1 MTEDQ
6 AVGAP
11 ERLHPWFLLTGIG
24 GALRGMA
31 GAYAVIAYL
40 AVRGQLGTA
49 LFAAVAL
56 LVILGTGLFLYWRRF
71 EYRVGEEEIRI
82 DSGIFSR
89 THRSIP
95 FERIHDVAITQGPVA
110 RLLGIAKVK
119 FETGGGAGASDEEG
133 SLQAIALER
142 AQQIRASIRARRGA
156 AEPAAADLAED
167 DRPPV
172 FAMDLS
178 RLLLAGLFN
187 FSLAVFAGLF
197 GLSQTFGDVFG
208 FDPLRRDFWA
218 PLLSE
223 DHPVTGFV
231 LSNRAAAAFAGLAL
245 LVLVGVFTGL
255 TRTLLRDYGFRLG
268 RTGTGLRRRRGLL
281 TRSDVTLRA
290 ARAQAAILIS
300 GPVRSAFGWSELK
313 IQSLAADEGGKG
325 DHVLAPLARSEEID
339 TILEKLGWR
348 PLPDGAEWKRVS
360 SAYVWTFG
368 LFLLPLS
375 LLALAQMVLT
385 LVPALIAQAAILLAL
400 LMRFVAWR
408 RTRYAH
414 EDDRLLIR
422 TGWWRRRLL
431 ILPVKRIQS
440 VDLKQNFV
448 SRWFGAASLV
458 FGVAGGGGFS
468 AHLLPALPA
477 EKASQLRKLLLS
489 SAA

>member
-1 MTEDQ
+1 MTEDR

-11 ERLHPWFLLTGIG
+11 ERLHPLVLLTGLG
-24 GALRGMA
+24 GAMRGMA

-40 AVRGQLGTA
+40 AVRGQLQS
-49 LFAAVAL
+49 AL
-56 LVILGTGLFLYWRRF
+56 LGVLVLLGMVGAGVFLYWRRF
-71 EYRVGEEEIRI
+71 VYRVGENEIRI

-95 FERIHDVAITQGPVA
+95 FERIHDVEITQGPVA

-119 FETGGGAGASDEEG
+119 FETGGGAGAGDQEG

-142 AQQIRASIRARRGA
+142 AQQIRDLIRARRAA
-156 AEPAAADLAED
+156 AEPTRELVEE

-172 FAMDLS
+172 FEMGLG
-178 RLLLAGLFN
+178 RLLMAGLFN

-208 FDPLRRDFWA
+208 FDPLNRDFWT

-223 DHPVTGFV
+223 DHPITGFV
-231 LSNRAAAAFAGLAL
+231 LSNRAAAAIAGLAL
-245 LVLVGVFTGL
+245 LVMVGVLTGL
-255 TRTLLRDYGFRLG
+255 TRTVLRDYGFRLE
-268 RTGTGLRRRRGLL
+268 RSGTGLRRRRGLF
-281 TRSDVTLRA
+281 TRSEVTLRA
-290 ARAQAAILIS
+290 ARAQAAILVS

-313 IQSLAADEGGKG
+313 IQSLAAEEGGKG
-325 DHVLAPLARSEEID
+325 DHVLAPLARREEID
-339 TILEKLGWR
+339 TILETLGWR
-348 PLPDGAEWKRVS
+348 PLPGRAEWYRVS
-360 SAYVWTFG
+360 SAYVWTFAV
-368 LFLLPLS
+368 FLLPLS

-385 LVPALIAQAAILLAL
+385 PLPGLVAQAAILIAL

-414 EDDRLLIR
+414 HGDRLLIR

-431 ILPVKRIQS
+431 ILPVNRIQS
-440 VDLKQNFV
+440 VDLRQDFV
-448 SRWFGAASLV
+448 SRWFGAASLL

-477 EKASQLRKLLLS
+477 EKASQLRRQLLS

>member
-1 MTEDQ
+1 MTDEQ

-11 ERLHPWFLLTGIG
+11 ERLHPLVLVTGLG

-40 AVRGQLGTA
+40 AVRGQLGSA
-49 LFAAVAL
+49 LFAVVAL
-56 LVILGTGLFLYWRRF
+56 LAMVAAGVYLYWRRF
-71 EYRVGEEEIRI
+71 EYRVGEHEIRI

-95 FERIHDVAITQGPVA
+95 FERIHDVEITQGPVA
-110 RLLGIAKVK
+110 RLLGLAKVK
-119 FETGGGAGASDEEG
+119 FETGGAAGSGDDEG
-133 SLQAIALER
+133 SLQAVALER
-142 AQQIRASIRARRGA
+142 AQQIRALVRARRA
-156 AEPAAADLAED
+156 PTEPTADIAEE
-167 DRPPV
+167 DRPLV
-172 FAMDLS
+172 FAMDFG

-208 FDPLRRDFWA
+208 FDPLRRDFWT

-223 DHPVTGFV
+223 GHPITGFV
-231 LSNRAAAAFAGLAL
+231 LSNRAAAAVAGLVL
-245 LVLVGVFTGL
+245 LVLVGVLTGL
-255 TRTLLRDYGFRLG
+255 TRTLLRDYGFRLDQ
-268 RTGTGLRRRRGLL
+268 TGTGLRRRRGLF

-290 ARAQAAILIS
+290 ARAQAAILVS

-325 DHVLAPLARSEEID
+325 DHVLAPLAKSEEID

-348 PLPDGAEWKRVS
+348 ALADAPDWKRVS
-360 SAYVWTFG
+360 SAYVWTFA

-385 LVPALIAQAAILLAL
+385 LVPGLIAQAAILLAL

-414 EDDRLLIR
+414 QGDRLLIR

-431 ILPVKRIQS
+431 ILPVERIQS
-440 VDLKQNFV
+440 VDLRQDFV
-448 SRWFGAASLV
+448 SRWFGAASLA

-468 AHLLPALPA
+468 AHLIPALPA